1 MEQRKQKMKEIGQKG
16 KCAVVGA
23 GRGVCACGGGASVL
37 QNRTILCVFYITFD
51 MMSHTEVKMAI

>member
-16 KCAVVGA
+16 KGGCLC
-23 GRGVCACGGGASVL
+23 VCLGGDLVL